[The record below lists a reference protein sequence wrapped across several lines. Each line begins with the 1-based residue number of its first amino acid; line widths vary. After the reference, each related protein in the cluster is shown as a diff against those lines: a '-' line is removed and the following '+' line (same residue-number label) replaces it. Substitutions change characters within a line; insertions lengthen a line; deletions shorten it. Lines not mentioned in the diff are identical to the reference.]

1 MMQPYLVFTL
11 AATLGAMGD
20 LAGHERRGSLSWPG
34 RSAILGLLGAALGIR
49 RDGDFAALDALSLAV
64 AVFDEGH
71 PLRDYHT
78 VETVPSAAVKAANS
92 RPEAL
97 RQAGKLKTNTTITL
111 RDYRAGALYG
121 VAVWGGDL
129 DRLEQALKTP
139 AFTLYLGRKS
149 CPLSCP
155 PAPRLVQADR
165 PEAALSA
172 LELPL
177 WQRQDRQR
185 RPMAARQLMADAG
198 PDDLHVEQRHDSPRD
213 RQSWHFA
220 PRRVAVRQVEIV
232 PGGNVSGGQGT

>member
-11 AATLGAMGD
+11 AASLGAMGD

-64 AVFDEGH
+64 AVFEDGA

-78 VETVPSAAVKAANS
+78 VETVPSAAVKSANS

-97 RQAGKLKTNTTITL
+97 RQAGRLKTNTTITL

-121 VAVWGGDL
+121 VTVWGGDL
-129 DRLEQALKTP
+129 EALEQALKTP
-139 AFTLYLGRKS
+139 VFTLYLGRKS

-155 PAPRLVQADR
+155 PAPKIVQADG
-165 PEAALSA
+165 PEAALAA
-172 LELPL
+172 LDLPL
-177 WQRQDRQR
+177 WQIQDRQR
-185 RPMAARQLMADAG
+185 RPMAARLLVADAG
-198 PDDLHVEQRHDSPRD
+198 PEDAHIETRHDQPRD
-213 RQSWHFA
+213 RGLWHFA
-220 PRRVAVRQVEIV
+220 PRQVAFRPVKIV
-232 PGGNVSGGQGT
+232 PNEKGQGG